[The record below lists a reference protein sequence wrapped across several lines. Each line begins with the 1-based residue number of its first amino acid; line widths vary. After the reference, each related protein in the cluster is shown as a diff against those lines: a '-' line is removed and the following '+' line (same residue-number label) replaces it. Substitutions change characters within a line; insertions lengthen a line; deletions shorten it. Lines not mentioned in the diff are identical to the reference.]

1 MVGMMQM
8 MCATRENIA
17 EYIEKEFGDRAEFMF
32 RDSPDT
38 GVFRHGGNKKWYA
51 VLMKVGYAKLG
62 LGKEGAA
69 DIINLKCDPVLAFQ
83 LVDGIRIFPAYHMNK
98 VHWISVLLDGSEE
111 YAEACSLVSLSHRLT
126 STASVRQKK
135 KADTPER
142 VR

>member
-98 VHWISVLLDGSEE
+98 KNWCSVILNSAVATEEICKRLDYSRM
-111 YAEACSLVSLSHRLT
+111 A
-126 STASVRQKK
+126 ASGKK
-135 KADTPER
+135 PKP
-142 VR
+142 